1 MHVGK
6 DFSYFCKLNTL
17 PFTQTISV
25 KIREK
30 RKIQNVGNFFFMFM
44 DFSED
49 ISVLEKKILDVAAET
64 IKSYIIE
71 ATEIRNS

>member
-1 MHVGK
+1 MR
-6 DFSYFCKLNTL
+6 
-17 PFTQTISV
+17 FTQTISV

-30 RKIQNVGNFFFMFM
+30 RKIQNVGNFFFKFM
-44 DFSED
+44 DFSEA
-49 ISVLEKKILDVAAET
+49 ISVLEKKFLDVAAET